1 VAPNNAAMSEDE
13 IARRAQE
20 AFAENL
26 VQGFLI
32 ALAAQPGSITV
43 IDPVDVPVEGRREA
57 DVITFDL
64 PDGRTFEVHVGA
76 RGNFEAYWDG
86 QLVARVAED

>member
-1 VAPNNAAMSEDE
+1 
-13 IARRAQE
+13 
-20 AFAENL
+20 
-26 VQGFLI
+26 
-32 ALAAQPGSITV
+32 V

>member
-1 VAPNNAAMSEDE
+1 MSDE
-13 IARRAQE
+13 IPRRAQE
-20 AFAENL
+20 AFAETL

-32 ALAAQPGSITV
+32 ALTAQPGSMTV
-43 IDPVDVPVEGRREA
+43 IETADGPVEGREA

-64 PDGRTFEVHVGA
+64 PDGRTFEVHVGT

-86 QLVARVAED
+86 QLVARVADD

>member
-1 VAPNNAAMSEDE
+1 MSDDE

-20 AFAENL
+20 SFAENL

-32 ALAAQPGSITV
+32 ALATQPGSMTV
-43 IDPVDVPVEGRREA
+43 IDTADGPVEGRREA

-76 RGNFEAYWDG
+76 RGKFEAYWDG
-86 QLVARVAED
+86 RLVARVADD

>member
-1 VAPNNAAMSEDE
+1 MSDDE

-32 ALAAQPGSITV
+32 ALAAQPGSMTV
-43 IDPVDVPVEGRREA
+43 IDTVDVPVERRREA

-64 PDGRTFEVHVGA
+64 PDGRMFEVHVGA